1 MLDRELVEAVKLAR
15 EAGDV
20 LMAVYATDFDVDHK
34 GANDPVTQA
43 DRQANELLV
52 QRLREAF
59 PNDGIVAEESED
71 KSDALRRGRCW
82 YIDPLDGTKEFIS
95 RNGEFSVMIGLAVD
109 GEARL
114 GVVYRPVGD
123 RLYRGVV
130 GDSAFVDVDDRTF
143 ALRGSAVSV
152 AKDLR
157 LVVSRSHRSGS
168 TDALVKRLGIENE
181 TKSGSVGLKVG
192 LIAQRDA
199 DLYVHLS
206 EHSWAWDACAPEAI
220 LRAAG
225 GAFTDLGGRG
235 FHYGGDELRNRRG
248 ILACNNGNT
257 LQNVLEVVSAIAGEN
272 GLLAEP
278 GDEDEDDESLTSSVR
293 PSSGAFGP
301 DTDDADTGEA
311 DTGEAEA
318 ADSGERDSDAGDLED
333 SGERETDVSESDED

>member
-15 EAGDV
+15 DAGAM
-20 LMAVYATDFDVDHK
+20 LLEIYATDFDVDDK
-34 GANDPVTQA
+34 GGGNPVTEA
-43 DRQANELLV
+43 DRKANEMLV
-52 QRLREAF
+52 RRIREAF

-95 RNGEFSVMIGLAVD
+95 KNGEFSVMIGLAVE

-130 GDSAFVDVDDRTF
+130 GDSAFVEIENRTF
-143 ALRGSAVSV
+143 ALKATAESDP
-152 AKDLR
+152 KKLR
-157 LVVSRSHRSGS
+157 LVVSRSHRSES

-181 TKSGSVGLKVG
+181 TQSGSVGLKVG

-206 EHSWAWDACAPEAI
+206 PHSWAWDACAPEAV

-225 GAFTDLGGRG
+225 GRFTDLGGRT
-235 FHYGGDELRNRRG
+235 FVYGGEDLRNNRG
-248 ILACNNGNT
+248 ILACNNGDT
-257 LQNVLEVVSAIAGEN
+257 LDNVLEAVSAVADEN
-272 GLLAEP
+272 GLLGEP
-278 GDEDEDDESLTSSVR
+278 DEAAPAAGGDEEE
-293 PSSGAFGP
+293 
-301 DTDDADTGEA
+301 
-311 DTGEAEA
+311 
-318 ADSGERDSDAGDLED
+318 
-333 SGERETDVSESDED
+333 